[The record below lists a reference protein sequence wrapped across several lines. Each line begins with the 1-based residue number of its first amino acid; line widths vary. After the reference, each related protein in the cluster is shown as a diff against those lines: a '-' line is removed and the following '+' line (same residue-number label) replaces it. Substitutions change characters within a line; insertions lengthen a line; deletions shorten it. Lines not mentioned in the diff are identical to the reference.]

1 MNNKNRIKDVESYW
15 ISKASNVLLNRT
27 IVGVRYLLPE
37 EAKSLG
43 WYQRSVIFE
52 LDDGTLVYPSMD
64 DEGNG
69 PGALFTS
76 PLQDGP
82 EGVRCGGVLP
92 VI

>member
-1 MNNKNRIKDVESYW
+1 MSNKNRIKDVESYW

-52 LDDGTLVYPSMD
+52 LDDGTLVFPSQD
-64 DEGNG
+64 DEGNNG
-69 PGALFTS
+69 GSLFTTNKTA
-76 PLQDGP
+76 GI
-82 EGVRCGGVLP
+82 LP